1 MIKSKKLLAALM
13 AATMCTGLLAGC
25 GGSSS
30 SSSAPAADAG
40 AATEEAAAPEETAEA
55 AEGAEEAEATEGAA
69 EEVETVEYT
78 GPDTYSMI
86 DNFDI
91 TTLDYVYNN
100 KSSNGDYTCN
110 FIEGLLTQDNHGT
123 LIPGM
128 ASEWSHN
135 DDASEWTFTI
145 RDDAVWSTSE
155 GEEYDYVVADDFV
168 TGLKHAA
175 DSKSETLG
183 LVADLIVGLR
193 DYVNGTGAWD
203 DVGIKADGNT
213 LTYTLTG
220 PCAYFDGM
228 TTYSILYPIN
238 AEFLESKGGDFGA
251 VTPDSILY
259 NGCYILSSLVPSQE
273 VRFDANPNYY
283 DSANVH
289 VQHVVVTYT
298 NGEDPAQNF
307 NMFVNGEVTAT
318 GINSSLPDVVAK
330 ANELYPDNQYI
341 SMTTATS
348 FWGAFNWDRRA
359 YSLYND
365 SSVSTTSKTTDE
377 QKADTKAAILNAN
390 FRRAVY
396 AAYSAHA
403 VEAITQGE
411 ERADDAIRNTLV
423 PYTFATTSDGRTYG
437 SILTG
442 YVEELVPD
450 YAGID
455 LNDGQDAWYNP
466 ELAKTFAE
474 RAKEELGDTI
484 SAWPI
489 HLDVPVYAASE
500 NQKNM
505 QLAMQ
510 KSIEDAIGDYVKI
523 DLQFLEGDSSV
534 YYSAFYNQP
543 DGVSNSIDLVFGAG
557 WGPDYGDPLT
567 YIHCFDIHDG
577 DMLNY
582 SGINYESQGQDEEQ
596 VAALQAIGL
605 EDIQAVVDQAVAAV
619 GDERIELFAKAEAM
633 LLTGGILRPY
643 ATSGAT
649 LQVSKVVPF
658 TAAYGLYGQASYNR
672 VPYFKY
678 MQLQD
683 EPVLAADYAA
693 AKEAWLAGE

>member
-1 MIKSKKLLAALM
+1 MIKSRKLLAALL
-13 AATMCTGLLAGC
+13 AATMCAGLLAGC
-25 GGSSS
+25 GGGGSTT
-30 SSSAPAADAG
+30 PAEKPAEQTG
-40 AATEEAAAPEETAEA
+40 TEE
-55 AEGAEEAEATEGAA
+55 GAGEAE
-69 EEVETVEYT
+69 VVDYN

-86 DNFDI
+86 DNFDV

-100 KSSNGDYTCN
+100 KSSNGDYTSN
-110 FIEGLLTQDNHGT
+110 FIEGLLTQDNHGN
-123 LIPGM
+123 LVPGM
-128 ASEWSHN
+128 ATEWAPN
-135 DDASEWTFTI
+135 EDASEWTFTI
-145 RDDAVWSTSE
+145 RDDAVWSTSQ
-155 GEEYDYVVADDFV
+155 GEEYDVVTAEDFV

-193 DYVNGTGAWD
+193 EYSEGTGTWE

-220 PCAYFDGM
+220 PCGYFDGM

-238 AEFLESKGGDFGA
+238 AEFLESKGSDFGA

-283 DSANVH
+283 DAAH
-289 VQHVVVTYT
+289 VFVKHVVVTYT

-318 GINSSLPDVVAK
+318 TINYSLPDVVAK
-330 ANELYPDNQYI
+330 ANELYPDNIYK

-348 FWGAFNWDRRA
+348 YWGAFNWDRRA
-359 YSLYND
+359 YALYND
-365 SSVSTTSKTTDE
+365 PSVSTTSKTTDA

-403 VEAITQGE
+403 VEAIPRGE
-411 ERADDAIRNTLV
+411 EQADGVLRNTLV
-423 PYTFATTSDGRTYG
+423 PYTFMSTTDGRNYG
-437 SILTG
+437 SIVEK
-442 YVEELVPD
+442 YVAELVPE

-466 ELAKTFAE
+466 DRAKAFAE
-474 RAKEELGDTI
+474 KAKEELGD
-484 SAWPI
+484 SVSEWPV
-489 HLDVPVYAASE
+489 HLDVPVYASSE

-510 KSIEDAIGDYVKI
+510 KSIEDAIGDYVKV

-567 YIHCFDIHDG
+567 YIHCFDTHDG

-582 SGINYESQGQDEEQ
+582 SGINYESQGQDDEQ
-596 VAALQAIGL
+596 KEVLKTLGL
-605 EDIQAVVDQAVAAV
+605 EDIQAVVDQASAAV

-633 LLTGGILRPY
+633 LLTQGILRPFS
-643 ATSGAT
+643 TSGASPAI
-649 LQVSKVVPF
+649 SKVVPF
-658 TAAYGLYGQASYNR
+658 TAGYGMYGQASFNA

-683 EPVLAADYAA
+683 EPVLAADYEA
-693 AKEAWLAGE
+693 AKAAWLAGN